1 MDDMDELEQM
11 EELEAMTTPDTTP
24 QPPLETASGD
34 AGADALSLSPS
45 PVAAA
50 GSDEE
55 QLGELDELEELEELG
70 AESSPGESN
79 QEPFASPCSYIV
91 ADAWFAA
98 EQTPER
104 AASPAVATTPPP
116 REPSPEPAAPVEMGA
131 VARLREQGA

>member
-1 MDDMDELEQM
+1 MDDMDDMDELEQM

-45 PVAAA
+45 PVAA

-70 AESSPGESN
+70 AESSPGEFN
-79 QEPFASPCSYIV
+79 QEPFASALWY
-91 ADAWFAA
+91 
-98 EQTPER
+98 R
-104 AASPAVATTPPP
+104 
-116 REPSPEPAAPVEMGA
+116 G
-131 VARLREQGA
+131 